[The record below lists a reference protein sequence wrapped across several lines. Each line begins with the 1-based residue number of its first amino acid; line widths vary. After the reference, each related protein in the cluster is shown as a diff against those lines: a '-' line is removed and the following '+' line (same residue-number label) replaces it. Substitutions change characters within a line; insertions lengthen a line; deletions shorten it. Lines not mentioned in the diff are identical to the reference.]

1 MNTIISRLMKALLF
15 LMIAMLLV
23 SCGTSSKT
31 IKQKESRDSASV
43 RTEFVWLTKKVHDSI
58 YLRDSVFVE
67 KRGDTVYL
75 NKWRT
80 RYRERLVHDTIIVET
95 TDTIRIKK
103 WQVKEVLKSPSFFQ
117 MWRAYIIGAMAI
129 LFIIACAFV
138 AYKIKP

>member
-1 MNTIISRLMKALLF
+1 MKRLLAFICILTLASCSLSR
-15 LMIAMLLV
+15 
-23 SCGTSSKT
+23 KT
-31 IKQKESRDSASV
+31 IKQEERRDSASV
-43 RTEFVWLTKKVHDSI
+43 RTEFVWQVKQIHDSI

-67 KRGDTVYL
+67 KKGDTIYL

-80 RYRERLVHDTIIVET
+80 HYRERLVHDTIIVET
-95 TDTIRIKK
+95 TDTLRIKK